1 MTEQTVHDI
10 AKAYRVFRK
19 IDCARNTLRSD
30 RSALRVLKE
39 MGVSYVSGLT
49 MPDAIKYRAQ
59 RSATGASTCTINKE
73 WEAVRRLIEF
83 AVATQ
88 MCESNPIAL
97 LKRLKDKGTKPRRFF
112 KLEEIRELIA
122 HLPPHWR
129 LLFQFLICTGMR
141 NAEARCLPWSEVDL
155 DAGVVLLPKDRTKMG
170 REHLVFLGPLMVAKL
185 RDLPEFSGSEYVFP
199 NPDTDLPYDATSLGR
214 AMKDAAESAGWT
226 DMTGVSPQTLRRSFA
241 KIAYQRAGKDKVL
254 VGKLLGHKGKDV
266 TEECYLEADDPQAR
280 AAVAMVEALVL
291 GEEE

>member
-1 MTEQTVHDI
+1 MTEATVTDI
-10 AKAYRVFRK
+10 AEAYREFRK
-19 IDCARNTLRSD
+19 VDCSRNTLRAD

-39 MGVSYVSGLT
+39 MGVAYISGLT
-49 MPDAIKYRAQ
+49 MPDAIKYRAH
-59 RSATGASTCTINKE
+59 RSAAGASTCTINAE
-73 WEAVRRLIEF
+73 WAAVNRLIEF

-97 LKRLKDKGTKPRRFF
+97 LKRLKDSGVRPRRFF
-112 KLEEIRELIA
+112 TLEEIRELIA
-122 HLPPHWR
+122 HMPAHWR

-170 REHLVFLGPLMVAKL
+170 REHLVFLGPLMVEKL
-185 RDLPEFSGSEYVFP
+185 RDIPEFSDSKYVFA
-199 NPDTDLPYDATSLGR
+199 NPDTDLPYNATSLGR
-214 AMKDAAESAGWT
+214 AMKDAAESACWT
-226 DMTGVSPQTLRRSFA
+226 NRTGVSPQTLRRSFA

-266 TEECYLEADDPQAR
+266 TEECYLEADDPDAR

-291 GEEE
+291 GEGE